1 MIVEP
6 IQCLFRNN
14 FDDDSLTF
22 PSVARVL
29 ILNQALL
36 PCAIRITRMRYNT
49 SKTCM
54 SITLVKVGPV

>member
-22 PSVARVL
+22 PSVAPVFDT
-29 ILNQALL
+29 QPSA
-36 PCAIRITRMRYNT
+36 
-49 SKTCM
+49 S
-54 SITLVKVGPV
+54 TLRDSNHA